1 MIPLLAPL
9 PLAEARAILRLTA
22 EYFTAA
28 SRFDRVELGMA
39 DAVLMASAGAFAE
52 TRATFLDLARR
63 CVRLSQSA
71 AEDARGVLRFVA
83 AVMFR
88 AARGVS

>member
-1 MIPLLAPL
+1 MIAVLAPL

-28 SRFDRVELGMA
+28 SRFDRLELGMA
-39 DAVLMASAGAFAE
+39 DAVYMASGGAYAL
-52 TRATFLDLARR
+52 TRDAFVLLARR
-63 CVRLSQSA
+63 CVSLAASA
-71 AEDARGVLRFVA
+71 SGEVRDVLRFAA

-88 AARGVS
+88 AARGVA

>member
-39 DAVLMASAGAFAE
+39 DAVYMAAGGAYA
-52 TRATFLDLARR
+52 
-63 CVRLSQSA
+63 
-71 AEDARGVLRFVA
+71 
-83 AVMFR
+83 
-88 AARGVS
+88 